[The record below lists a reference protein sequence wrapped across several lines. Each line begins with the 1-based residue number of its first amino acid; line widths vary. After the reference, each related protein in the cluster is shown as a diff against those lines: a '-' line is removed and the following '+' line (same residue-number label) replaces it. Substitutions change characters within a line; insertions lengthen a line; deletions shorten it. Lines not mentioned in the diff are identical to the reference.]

1 MNENHEEQA
10 LLPRGPMNCAH
21 IFFRMFNF
29 SGVHIYAL
37 IYNVSYSKNQ
47 ESLEWF
53 LSKSH
58 SSNEVLV
65 YVCGGGAGGCPARG
79 RCTAEVTSFV
89 PL

>member
-10 LLPRGPMNCAH
+10 LLPRGPMNCAR

-47 ESLEWF
+47 ESLE
-53 LSKSH
+53 
-58 SSNEVLV
+58 
-65 YVCGGGAGGCPARG
+65 
-79 RCTAEVTSFV
+79 
-89 PL
+89 